1 MISYVG
7 ESAHMVDLLLDGAR
21 VVDGTGSP
29 WFEGAVA
36 VDGGRIASV
45 HRGEASRPEAAT
57 TVDVGGE
64 VVCPGFVDTH
74 SHSDLELFDAP
85 ALAPKTRQGVTTE
98 ILGQDGFSV
107 APVGG
112 DRVEEW
118 RRQMGPLAGEV
129 DREWTWRSVSEYLD
143 AVEANGIG
151 PNVATLV
158 GHGTVRHEVLG
169 MADRAP
175 DEDELEAMADLVTA
189 ALEDG
194 AIGLSTGL
202 VYTPQ
207 TYAGTDEVE
216 RLAGRLAPYGRPF
229 VAHVRSER
237 SRIWSALD
245 EFVDV
250 GDRQGVPL
258 HLSHFKMGGPPQHGR
273 ADRGIA
279 LLEAARDRGVDI
291 TAEVYPY
298 TASSTTLTYVLPPW
312 VYAEGTDAALEHLAD
327 EDSRRR
333 IRRDVREYRIEDWE
347 NPGAY
352 SGWENVVVTQAERT
366 REFEGETVAAV
377 AEARDTDPVL
387 AACDLLLEND
397 LRVSIVNHFLAESD
411 VRDILGCERVNVASD
426 GLFGGK
432 PHPRVYG
439 TFPRVL
445 GHYAR
450 DENLLSLEEAVRKM
464 TALPA
469 RAMGLQRKGVLR
481 PGMDADLVVF
491 DPQVV
496 SSPATFDDP
505 RQYPRGISH
514 VLVDGEFVVRDGA
527 GTDAR
532 PGTAIRK

>member
-1 MISYVG
+1 
-7 ESAHMVDLLLDGAR
+7 MVDLLLEGAR
-21 VVDGTGSP
+21 VVDGTGAP

-36 VDGGRIASV
+36 VEGGRIEAV
-45 HRGEASRPEAAT
+45 HRGDGTRPEAAT
-57 TVDVGGE
+57 TVDVGGD
-64 VVCPGFVDTH
+64 VVCPGFIDTH
-74 SHSDLELFDAP
+74 SHSDLELFRDP
-85 ALAPKTRQGVTTE
+85 ALSPKIHQGVTTE

-107 APVGG
+107 APVGE

-118 RRQMGPLAGEV
+118 RTQMGPLAGEV
-129 DREWTWRSVSEYLD
+129 DRAWTWRTVSEYL
-143 AVEANGIG
+143 EAIADRGVG

-169 MADRAP
+169 MTDRAP
-175 DEDELEAMADLVTA
+175 EEHELAAMADLVTE
-189 ALEDG
+189 ALEGG
-194 AIGLSTGL
+194 AIGFSTGL

-207 TYAGTDEVE
+207 TYASTDEVE

-229 VAHVRSER
+229 VAHIRSER
-237 SRIWSALD
+237 SRIWSAMD
-245 EFVDV
+245 EFIDI
-250 GDRQGVPL
+250 GDRRGVPL
-258 HLSHFKMGGPPQHGR
+258 HVSHFKMGGPPQHGR

-312 VYAEGTDAALEHLAD
+312 VYADGPDAAIERLAD
-327 EDSRRR
+327 EEARRR
-333 IRRDVREYRIEDWE
+333 VRRDVREYRIEDWE

-352 SGWENVVVTQAERT
+352 SGWENIVVTRADEH
-366 REFEGETVAAV
+366 REFEGESVERI
-377 AEARDTDPVL
+377 AEAWDTDPVL
-387 AACDLLLEND
+387 AVCDLLLENE
-397 LRVSIVNHFLAESD
+397 LQVSIVNHFLAEED
-411 VRDILGCERVNVASD
+411 VRDILRCERVGVASD

-469 RAMGLQRKGVLR
+469 RAMGLQRKGLVR
-481 PGMDADLVVF
+481 PGMDADLVVL
-491 DPQVV
+491 DPEVV
-496 SSPATFDDP
+496 SSPATFDHPD
-505 RQYPRGISH
+505 QYPRGISH
-514 VLVDGEFVVRDGA
+514 VLVGGEFVVRDGTE
-527 GTDAR
+527 TDAR
-532 PGTAIRK
+532 PGEPIRK

>member
-1 MISYVG
+1 M
-7 ESAHMVDLLLDGAR
+7 ADLLLDGAR
-21 VVDGTGSP
+21 VVDGTGAP
-29 WFEGAVA
+29 WFEGSVVVD
-36 VDGGRIASV
+36 VDGGRIEAV
-45 HRGEASRPEAAT
+45 HRGEGGLPEAAT
-57 TVDVGGE
+57 TVDLGGD

-74 SHSDLELFDAP
+74 SHSDLELFRDP
-85 ALAPKTRQGVTTE
+85 ALSPKTRQGVTTE
-98 ILGQDGFSV
+98 VLGQDGFSV
-107 APVGG
+107 APVSG
-112 DRVEEW
+112 DRVDEW
-118 RRQMGPLAGEV
+118 RRQLGPLAGEI
-129 DREWTWRSVSEYLD
+129 DREWSWRSVSEYLD
-143 AVEANGIG
+143 AVEARGVG

-175 DEDELEAMADLVTA
+175 DQPELARMERLVDRALEA
-189 ALEDG
+189 G
-194 AIGLSTGL
+194 AIGVSTGL

-207 TYAGTDEVE
+207 TYAGTGEVE

-229 VAHVRSER
+229 VAHIRSER
-237 SRIWSALD
+237 RRIWSAID

-250 GDRQGVPL
+250 GAEQGIPL

-291 TAEVYPY
+291 TAEAYPY

-312 VYAEGTDAALEHLAD
+312 VYADGPDGALERLAD
-327 EDSRRR
+327 EEARRR
-333 IRRDVREYRIEDWE
+333 IRRDVHEYRIEDWE
-347 NPGAY
+347 NPGEY
-352 SGWENVVVTQAERT
+352 SGWGNVVVTQAEQH
-366 REFEGETVAAV
+366 REFEGESIERIAD
-377 AEARDTDPVL
+377 EWDTDPVL

-397 LRVSIVNHFLAESD
+397 LQVSVVNHFLAERD
-411 VRDILGCERVNVASD
+411 VREILGCERVNVASD

-450 DENLLSLEEAVRKM
+450 DENLLSMEEAVRRM

-491 DPQVV
+491 DPDVV
-496 SSPATFDDP
+496 SSPATFDSP

-514 VLVDGEFVVRDGA
+514 VLVDGEFVVRDGE